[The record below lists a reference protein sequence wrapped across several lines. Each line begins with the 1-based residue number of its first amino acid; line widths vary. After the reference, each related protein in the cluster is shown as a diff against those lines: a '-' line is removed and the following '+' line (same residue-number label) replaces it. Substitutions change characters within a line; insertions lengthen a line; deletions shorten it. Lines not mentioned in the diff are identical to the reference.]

1 MTETSESLD
10 SHNIAGHEI
19 HVADRVVNGDA
30 GAEKRGS
37 FGRLDALRNGEDG
50 LAADRGVLG
59 VPTIGDN
66 TVDILLLAGN
76 EVSAVTPRARE
87 AVAAVP
93 SRTDDLANFPPLL
106 RLRNLDDASNNL
118 VAWLSES
125 KCQLSQRE
133 DKVGKEEEKG
143 RLGRTGNTREASRHQ
158 LVDYDRVGVA
168 DARGEDLQATR
179 GRKGSGSETAVVRRS
194 RP

>member
-1 MTETSESLD
+1 MTETTEPLN

-30 GAEKRGS
+30 GAEKRRRL
-37 FGRLDALRNGEDG
+37 GRFDALRNRENS

-59 VPTIGDN
+59 VSTIGNDA
-66 TVDILLLAGN
+66 VDVLLLARN
-76 EVSAVTPRARE
+76 EVSAVTLRAGE

-93 SRTDDLANFPPLL
+93 SRTDDLAHFPPLL
-106 RLRNLDDASNNL
+106 RLGDLDDASNNL

-133 DKVGKEEEKG
+133 DKEGKEEEKG

-158 LVDYDRVGVA
+158 LVDYDRVRVA
-168 DARGEDLQATR
+168 DARSEDLQATR
-179 GRKGSGSETAVVRRS
+179 GRK
-194 RP
+194 